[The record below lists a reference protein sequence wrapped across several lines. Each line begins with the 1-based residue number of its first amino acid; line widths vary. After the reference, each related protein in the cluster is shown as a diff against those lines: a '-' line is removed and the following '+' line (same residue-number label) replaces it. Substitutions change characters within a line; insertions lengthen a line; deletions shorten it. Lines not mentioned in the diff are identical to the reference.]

1 MTKPLIWERAGA
13 SPAPTMWKSGNVGAG
28 LAPALTHLTLCICAC
43 SCLLLSS
50 GCSKPAQDNVGLSI
64 QKKVNISIQKISEAK
79 NRQHVFVYNTH
90 GKRDPFIP
98 LISEN
103 KTIMAQAGWSF
114 ISSKLPELK
123 IEGVLFDKTKPLAI
137 INDKIVAKGDSISNC
152 KIISI
157 TKEEIVIGYMDKK
170 YSVKISGDKL

>member
-1 MTKPLIWERAGA
+1 MTK
-13 SPAPTMWKSGNVGAG
+13 TM
-28 LAPALTHLTLCICAC
+28 LRIFLC
-43 SCLLLSS
+43 SVSLSLLLCS
-50 GCSKPAQDNVGLSI
+50 GCSKSAQNNVGLSSP
-64 QKKVNISIQKISEAK
+64 KKTNISMQKISEAK

-123 IEGVLFDKTKPLAI
+123 IEGILFDGINSLAI
-137 INDKIVAKGDSISNC
+137 INDKIVTIGDNINNC
-152 KIISI
+152 KIASI
-157 TKEEIVIGYMDKK
+157 TREEIVIRYMDKE